1 MMSPLRTWALATT
14 LVAAIACGE
23 TTAPERNK
31 PGTGTNTLK
40 VTADIEADDAV
51 GAFNTDFAVTVRDGS
66 GNAVSGATV
75 TISNS
80 DLGTVTLV
88 ETSAGSGDYQTT
100 RTVFPAG
107 DFTLSVV
114 RGSDNVKDVVVGG
127 PGVHTITQPKA
138 NTPVMALQPLTIQWT
153 APRKAKSAE
162 VETKNFN
169 AVTLPDSG
177 AFVVPGAQNPA
188 RPDQRV
194 RVWRFNE
201 VDIAGG
207 LPGSRFRVKVRQT
220 VEPVVVQ

>member
-1 MMSPLRTWALATT
+1 MSPLRPWALATI
-14 LVAAIACGE
+14 LVAAFACGE

-40 VTADIEADDAV
+40 VTADIDADDV
-51 GAFNTDFAVTVRDGS
+51 TGGFSTDFDVVVRDGS

-80 DLGTVTLV
+80 DLGTLSLV
-88 ETSAGSGDYQTT
+88 ETGAGSGDYQAT
-100 RTVFPAG
+100 RSVFPAG
-107 DFTLSVV
+107 DFALSVV
-114 RGSDNVKDVVVGG
+114 RGSDNIKDVVVGG
-127 PGVHTITQPKA
+127 PGGHAITEPKA
-138 NTPVMALQPLTIQWT
+138 STPVPALQPLTIKWT
-153 APRKAKSAE
+153 APLKAKSAE
-162 VETKNFN
+162 VETRNFN
-169 AVTLPDSG
+169 AVTLPDTG

-220 VEPVVVQ
+220 IEPVIVQ